1 MTKVTYEIVPH
12 DGGWAYRSNGVYSES
27 FASHDEAL
35 EAARIVMLEQQVG
48 DEPVQISFQDETG
61 RWREEHSDG
70 GDRPEV
76 EIVDLHGGIRPGQ
89 SPGPSA

>member
-1 MTKVTYEIVPH
+1 MVKVTYEIVKH

-27 FASHDEAL
+27 FGSHAEAL

-48 DEPVQISFQDETG
+48 DEPVEISYQDERGT
-61 RWREEHSDG
+61 WREEYSDG

-76 EIVDLHGGIRPGQ
+76 EIVDLPDIAFGRQ
-89 SPGPSA
+89 ACER